1 MRQAVIIIAIIILLG
16 VDCYAQKNF
25 TITNNAAGGI
35 RLGMT
40 VGQARSALPDCSF
53 RRTED
58 GEGVALIG
66 VRCHKREIMSLY
78 AGEEGRDAKVN
89 WRRRIEFIEV
99 WDKRFK
105 TKDRVH
111 PDMYLRNAERI
122 LGKVREILITQIE
135 SREFVTFGRVRKGI
149 EYRTYGGIYT
159 RPNVTTTKY
168 EPGSRIHS
176 IQVTKN

>member
-1 MRQAVIIIAIIILLG
+1 MKRNLLLVLIILSSAL
-16 VDCYAQKNF
+16 VAVAQRNF
-25 TITNNAAGGI
+25 RITSEAAGGI

-40 VGQARSALPDCSF
+40 LEQARRALPDCSF

-58 GEGVALIG
+58 GEGIALVG
-66 VRCHKREIMSLY
+66 VRCHKREIISLY
-78 AGEEGRDAKVN
+78 AGEENRYAKVN
-89 WRRRIEFIEV
+89 WRRHIEFIEV

-105 TKDRVH
+105 TKDGVH
-111 PDMYLRNAERI
+111 PDMYLRDAEKI

-149 EYRTYGGIYT
+149 EYRTYGGIYE
-159 RPNVTTTKY
+159 RPKVTTTKY

-176 IQVTKN
+176 IQVTKH

>member
-1 MRQAVIIIAIIILLG
+1 MKRGLLLVLMLLSSAIVAV
-16 VDCYAQKNF
+16 AQRNLR
-25 TITNNAAGGI
+25 ITSDAAGGI

-40 VGQARSALPDCSF
+40 VGQARRALPNCSF

-58 GEGVALIG
+58 GEGIALIG
-66 VRCHKREIMSLY
+66 VRCHKREIISLY
-78 AGEEGRDAKVN
+78 AGEEDRDVNVN
-89 WRRRIEFIEV
+89 WRRRIEFIEI

-105 TKDRVH
+105 TKDGLH
-111 PDMYLRNAERI
+111 PGMYLRDAERV
-122 LGKVREILITQIE
+122 LGKVREILMTQIE

-168 EPGSRIHS
+168 EPRSRIHS
-176 IQVTKN
+176 ILVTKD